1 MPMKSL
7 FASEEWERK
16 LDHIGDPL
24 AALDATVD
32 FQAIADRV
40 AALLPKADYRKG
52 GRPRFPILLMI
63 KLLGIKQLYN
73 LSDDQVEYQ
82 ALDRVTFQ
90 RFLGLQSSSRIPDS
104 KTFWAFQQ
112 TLLSVDAAP
121 VIAEAVQQQLAM
133 AGYMARNGQL
143 IDASIIQAPVP
154 HFTQAEKAMLDRGE
168 VPAEWSPVCVQRTGR
183 PAKRAQKDLEARWTK
198 KHGKSYFGY
207 KAHVSA
213 DVRYK
218 LARKTAV
225 TTAFVHDTKH
235 FEDLLDESNTSREV
249 SADKGYVDGERG
261 ARLTEANWRVK
272 VQHKTKR
279 GQPLSAC
286 QKGRNTRIAKV
297 RARVEHVFAGLHHM
311 GRQEIRTIG
320 LARAQFQI
328 TTKLAVYNLK
338 RWVSMRKCGITAF

>member
-1 MPMKSL
+1 MAMNSL
-7 FASEEWERK
+7 FASEERERK
-16 LDHIGDPL
+16 LDRIGDPL
-24 AALDATVD
+24 AALEATVD

-52 GRPRFPILLMI
+52 GRPPFPILLMI
-63 KLLGIKQLYN
+63 KLWVIKQLYN

-82 ALDRVTFQ
+82 SLDRVTLQ

-104 KTFWAFQQ
+104 KTFWVFQQ
-112 TLLSVDAAP
+112 TLLSVGAAP
-121 VIAEAVQQQLAM
+121 VIAEAVQQQRAV
-133 AGYMARNGQL
+133 AGYIARNGPW
-143 IDASIIQAPVP
+143 IDARIIRAPIQ

-168 VPAEWSPVCVQRTGR
+168 VPAEWSP
-183 PAKRAQKDLEARWTK
+183 AKRAQKDLQARWTK

-218 LARKTAV
+218 LARKSAV
-225 TTAFVHDTKH
+225 TVASVHDTQH
-235 FEDLLDESNTSREV
+235 FEDLLDETHTSREV
-249 SADKGYVDGERG
+249 SADKGYVDGERE
-261 ARLTEANWRVK
+261 ARLTEAGWRVK
-272 VQHKTKR
+272 VPHKAKR

-320 LARAQFQI
+320 LARAPLQI
-328 TTKLAVYNLK
+328 TTKWAVYHLK
-338 RWVSMRKCGITAF
+338 RWVSRRKCGMTAF